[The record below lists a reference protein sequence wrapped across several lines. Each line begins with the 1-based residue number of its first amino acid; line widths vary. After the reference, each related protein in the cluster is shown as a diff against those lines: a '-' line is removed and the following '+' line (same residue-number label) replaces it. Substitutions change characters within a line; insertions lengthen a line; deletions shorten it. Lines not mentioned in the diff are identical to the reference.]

1 MGFIEARAVHQL
13 ATFEAG
19 LTFARSEGFISAPE
33 TNHAIRV
40 GIDEA
45 IKCRESGQAKTI
57 LIAHSGHG
65 YFDMSAYDQYLSNK
79 LSDYEYPEEKVREAL
94 SSLPQVSCESI

>member
-1 MGFIEARAVHQL
+1 M
-13 ATFEAG
+13 
-19 LTFARSEGFISAPE
+19 FARSEGFISALE

-40 GIDEA
+40 AIDEA

-65 YFDMSAYDQYLSNK
+65 YFDMAAYDQYLSGK
-79 LSDYEYPEEKVREAL
+79 LSDYDYPADKVKEAL
-94 SSLPQVSCESI
+94 AFLPKISVK